1 MRAAASIYFGSSAP
15 GSAIEKLVIIGS
27 TCLNS
32 VARTNADNSTRTDA
46 DERTT
51 TASSRISRME
61 QIPRICSVALTT
73 TNATS
78 PDDMIFVNDLGK
90 LFAPEP

>member
-1 MRAAASIYFGSSAP
+1 M
-15 GSAIEKLVIIGS
+15 IEKLLIIGS

-32 VARTNADNSTRTDA
+32 VARTNRSSLALLGTGADNSTRTDA

-73 TNATS
+73 TNPTS